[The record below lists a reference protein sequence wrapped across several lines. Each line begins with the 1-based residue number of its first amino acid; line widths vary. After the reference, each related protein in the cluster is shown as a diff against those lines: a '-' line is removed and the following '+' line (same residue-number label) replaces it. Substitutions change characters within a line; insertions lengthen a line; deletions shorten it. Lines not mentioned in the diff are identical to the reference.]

1 MPNPSDWKPPYETDP
16 RVRVLTA
23 EKIDDD
29 IREYLSLLD
38 NEDSE
43 HEIHKFLCE
52 HSYFFERILNL
63 SGYSPLYSKVKL
75 GTEFETDFAFFDSHS
90 FGIEWHLIEIE
101 RPSKTLF
108 TATGNPSADLTQAVQ
123 QIRDW
128 QDWIHSNLDYARKIM
143 PNIDYAMGHLFIGR
157 RSGLSSENRIKL
169 HRYCYDHRMLLEI
182 HTLDNFADQALDAKS
197 RITPDGGKWWIP
209 MQAYSH
215 SDLANKLPAAAF
227 DKLRDPHTVRATL
240 DFSGDRL
247 SNLKQEVRK
256 QAREEE

>member
-1 MPNPSDWKPPYETDP
+1 MPKLSDWKPPYETDP

-75 GTEFETDFAFFDSHS
+75 GTEFETDFAFFDYHS
-90 FGIEWHLIEIE
+90 FGIDWHLIEIE
-101 RPSKTLF
+101 RPSKRLF
-108 TATGNPSADLTQAVQ
+108 TKKGIPSADLTQAVQ

-128 QDWIHSNLDYARKIM
+128 QDWIHSNGDYARKIM
-143 PNIDYAMGHLFIGR
+143 PNIDYPMGHLFIGR
-157 RSGLSSENRIKL
+157 RSGITSENRNRL
-169 HRYCYDHRMLLEI
+169 RRYCHDHRMLVEI
-182 HTLDNFADQALDAKS
+182 HTLDNLADQGLDAK
-197 RITPDGGKWWIP
+197 RHVTCDGGNWWIP

-215 SDLANKLPAAAF
+215 SDLANKRPPAAF
-227 DKLRDPHTVRATL
+227 EKLRDPNTVRTTS

-247 SNLKQEVRK
+247 SYLKQKVRK
-256 QAREEE
+256 QAQEEE